1 MFPDQNM
8 LNRLYVRGSLKNVEG
23 GCEFTIVNSI
33 DYTSLYGLGPI
44 TVDGQP
50 VDLASVRI
58 VMSSQERRGNEI
70 TSSRPIS
77 VYVNAPLRV
86 ILEGV
91 TLVPGEHQIAFTA
104 NSMDIG
110 QAKITFQETL

>member
-23 GCEFTIVNSI
+23 GCEFSINNTI
-33 DYTSLYGLGPI
+33 DYTSLVGIGPI
-44 TVDGQP
+44 TVDAQ
-50 VDLASVRI
+50 VIDTASIRI
-58 VMSSQERRGNEI
+58 VMSNQERRGNEI
-70 TSSRPIS
+70 TSARPIS
-77 VYVNAPLRV
+77 VYVNNPMRI

-91 TLVPGEHQIAFTA
+91 TLAPGQHQVGFTA

-110 QAKITFQETL
+110 QAQISFQDTI

>member
-23 GCEFTIVNSI
+23 GCEFSIVNTI
-33 DYTSLYGLGPI
+33 DYTSLYGIGPI
-44 TVDGQP
+44 AVDGQAI
-50 VDLASVRI
+50 DAASVRI
-58 VMSSQERRGNEI
+58 VMAKQERRGSEI
-70 TSSRPIS
+70 TSARPVS
-77 VYVNAPLRV
+77 VYVNAPFRV

-91 TLVPGEHQIAFTA
+91 TLAPGQHQIAFTA

-110 QAKITFQETL
+110 QVKISFQDDV

>member
-23 GCEFTIVNSI
+23 GCEFSINNTI
-33 DYTSLYGLGPI
+33 DYTSLYGIGPI
-44 TVDGQP
+44 TVDGQA
-50 VDLASVRI
+50 VDAASIRI
-58 VMSSQERRGNEI
+58 VMANQERRGSEI
-70 TSSRPIS
+70 TSSNPVS

-91 TLVPGEHQIAFTA
+91 TLAPGQHQVGFTA

-110 QAKITFQETL
+110 QAQISFQDTL